1 MPPIRMFTYVCF
13 VTIRLSFDLG
23 VQVKPFWFRLKLRT
37 VDSSRVADKVKSM
50 ALHSPEIRNRHN
62 DIIGINIVVVDERY
76 DYEFTEF
83 SAVRIDDEVFEVEVY
98 RYPLNGL
105 AYCSL
110 DDDFFVQAEL
120 QCKRDNCEGCHKKK
134 RVCVL

>member
-76 DYEFTEF
+76 
-83 SAVRIDDEVFEVEVY
+83 EVFEVEVY
-98 RYPLNGL
+98 SYPLNGL